1 MFTETHAYFAY
12 TIYKTVNNQD
22 KKVGS
27 MFVHVIYEND
37 VTSGTKY
44 FINQD
49 STNVPFQKIDA
60 FEVAASYQ
68 GQTTTQYN
76 SNTKTEASQL
86 TDDVTYVLGS
96 PATFQISLNE
106 YYKLITG
113 ESLKWSRIPYTFS
126 STTSSTSTMKGEN
139 FSTDKVKSET
149 AFGLLEAI
157 GHSAFIAINTSRSII
172 NNNFEGFY
180 LGLTDNMFVNPS
192 DDYKFDAITKVKIT
206 TETYDA
212 SKANPVGLLD
222 SDDDTGD
229 FHSLNANRLS
239 FYLDS
244 NYQGSVSRVL
254 TRNITSMDISSKEY
268 DDTISMGLFK
278 LSKSTT
284 SNDILKLNYNLRE
297 KYNWSFGKSRL
308 KSSAAATRPVSY
320 FAENVIEN
328 SNNITL
334 LINPFIAEKAFV
346 DTDGVLHGKIR
357 VHGQKLLNNLK
368 NYGDKYLRRDY
379 TDLYSN
385 SPENVERQKVNA
397 IVASKLAKSSILSW
411 KTLSEQAGVSAD
423 ILENTLTGT
432 NYKNFVQ
439 LNALIPFG
447 TYAESTNKDKVI
459 GNVPAK
465 LERALSLVEND
476 EEYPDIDIVLEG
488 GLGTIYS
495 YTTGVVPATESATTA
510 TTLLIDEGNDDIP
523 AE

>member
-1 MFTETHAYFAY
+1 VYTETHAYFAY
-12 TIYKTVNNQD
+12 TIYKKVNNQD

-27 MFVHVIYEND
+27 MYVHVIYEND
-37 VTSGTKY
+37 VTSETKY

-68 GQTTTQYN
+68 GQTTAQYN
-76 SNTKTEASQL
+76 ANAKTDTSDL
-86 TDDVTYVLGS
+86 TDDVTYVIGS
-96 PATFQISLNE
+96 PVTFQISLNE

-113 ESLKWSRIPYTFS
+113 ESLKWSRIPYTFA
-126 STTSSTSTMKGEN
+126 STTSTTKGEK
-139 FSTDKVKSET
+139 FSSDEVKSET
-149 AFGLLEAI
+149 AFGLIEAI

-206 TETYDA
+206 TETYNG
-212 SKANPVGLLD
+212 STTSPVGLLD
-222 SDDDTGD
+222 NEDDTGD
-229 FHSLNANRLS
+229 FHSLNSNRLS

-297 KYNWSFGKSRL
+297 KYNWSFGKTRL

-320 FAENVIEN
+320 FAENVVEN

-334 LINPFIAEKAFV
+334 LINPYIAEKAFV

-423 ILENTLTGT
+423 ILENTLSGT

-447 TYAESTNKDKVI
+447 TYAESTNKDKLI

-495 YTTGVVPATESATTA
+495 YTTGVVPASESATTA

-523 AE
+523 GE